1 MKEAGTKH
9 DSGKLPLSIIPKE
22 ALEGMAAALAFGAKK
37 YSMHNFKGGIEY
49 SRIADAALRH
59 ILAYMDNQSIDPE
72 SGLSHLDHAL
82 ACLGMLKYMEI
93 NKKDMDNRFNKETGR
108 LNNE

>member
-22 ALEGMAAALAFGAKK
+22 AIDGAAAALAFGAKK
-37 YSMHNFKGGIEY
+37 YSMHNFKGGLRY
-49 SRIADAALRH
+49 SRLVDSCLRH
-59 ILAYMDNQSIDPE
+59 VHAFVSNENTDPE

-82 ACLGMLKYMEI
+82 ACLSMLKYMEI
-93 NKKDMDNRFNKETGR
+93 NKKDMDDRFNKETGR